1 MNPAEGHL
9 RRNAGSAAA
18 ILSSAGRADNRSSQ
32 MKKVRWGVLGAASIA
47 VRRVIPGMKHCELC
61 EITGIASRDL
71 SRAQDAAKNL
81 GVARAYGSYEEML
94 SDPEI
99 DVVYNPLPNHLHVP
113 WTIKAAEAGKH
124 VLCEKPL
131 SMDAAEGEQLLA
143 VRDRTGV
150 KIGEAFMVATTPQWV
165 RLREIVRSG
174 EIGELRAV
182 SAFFS
187 YTNLDP
193 ANIRNIP
200 EYGGG
205 GIMDIGCYP
214 IFTSRFVSGQEPR
227 RVVAIVERDP
237 KLGTDRLA
245 SAILDYPFGQA
256 AFTCSTQISPHQ
268 FMSPVCRHQ
277 GPRGALEIPFNTL
290 NDRPM
295 RVIFDDG
302 RDLIGTGR
310 RVEEFG
316 PVDQYT
322 IQGDEFS
329 KAVLGQGEVPVPL
342 ETALGNMRVID
353 AVFKSAATGNW
364 ETV

>member
-1 MNPAEGHL
+1 MT
-9 RRNAGSAAA
+9 
-18 ILSSAGRADNRSSQ
+18 
-32 MKKVRWGVLGAASIA
+32 KVRWGVLGVAGIA
-47 VRRVIPGMKHCELC
+47 VRRVIPGMQHCKLC
-61 EITGIASRDL
+61 EVTAIASRDL
-71 SRAQDAAKNL
+71 ARAQDAAAKL
-81 GVARAYGSYEEML
+81 GIARAYGSYEEL
-94 SDPEI
+94 LRDPEI
-99 DVVYNPLPNHLHVP
+99 DVIYNPLPNHLHVP
-113 WTIKAAEAGKH
+113 WTMKAAQAGKH

-131 SMDAAEGEQLLA
+131 GMNALDAEGLID

-150 KIGEAFMVATTPQWV
+150 KIGEAFMVKTAPQWI
-165 RLREIVRSG
+165 RLREIVQSG
-174 EIGELRAV
+174 EIGDLRAV

-187 YTNLDP
+187 YTNTDP

-227 RVVAIVERDP
+227 RVAAMLERDP
-237 KLGTDRLA
+237 NMGTDRMS

-256 AFTCSTQISPHQ
+256 VFTCSTQISPHQ
-268 FMSPVCRHQ
+268 FMKFVGTKGRVE
-277 GPRGALEIPFNTL
+277 LEIPFNTL

-295 RVIFDDG
+295 RVIVDDG

-322 IQGDEFS
+322 LQGDAFS
-329 KAVLGQGEVPVPL
+329 KAVLGQGEVPVPV
-342 ETALGNMRVID
+342 ESAIANMRVID
-353 AVFKSAATGNW
+353 AIFRSAESGRW
-364 ETV
+364 EAL

>member
-1 MNPAEGHL
+1 
-9 RRNAGSAAA
+9 
-18 ILSSAGRADNRSSQ
+18 
-32 MKKVRWGVLGAASIA
+32 MKKVRWGVLGVASIA
-47 VRRVIPGMKHCELC
+47 VRRVIPGMKHCQLC
-61 EITGIASRDL
+61 EVTGIASRDL

-150 KIGEAFMVATTPQWV
+150 KIGEAFMVATAPQWV
-165 RLREIVRSG
+165 RLREIVQSG

-182 SAFFS
+182 SGFFS
-187 YTNLDP
+187 YTNVDP

-214 IFTSRFVSGQEPR
+214 IFTSRFVSGQEPH

-237 KLGTDRLA
+237 KLGTDRLT
-245 SAILDYPFGQA
+245 SAILDYPFGQMV
-256 AFTCSTQISPHQ
+256 FTCSTQISPHQ
-268 FMSPVCRHQ
+268 FMKFV
-277 GPRGALEIPFNTL
+277 GTRGRVELEIPFNTL
-290 NDRPM
+290 NDRTM

-322 IQGDEFS
+322 IQGDAFS

-342 ETALGNMRVID
+342 ETAIRNMRVID
-353 AVFKSAATGNW
+353 AVFKSAASGAW
-364 ETV
+364 ATV